1 MKDNSIE
8 LTIGDKIDKSQF
20 GLGNTIIMS
29 KRQTTISNAQHV
41 VLSSLYYIETSR
53 GEFYYYNGETG
64 IQFSPLHYRICP

>member
-29 KRQTTISNAQHV
+29 KR
-41 VLSSLYYIETSR
+41 
-53 GEFYYYNGETG
+53 
-64 IQFSPLHYRICP
+64 